1 LALLGVTGAGAQ
13 AQDYPYPY
21 AAPYASPYAG
31 MYLAAPAVGVAPA
44 APYGG
49 GVAYMPGPVPGS
61 FVVNAYTGRWCT
73 FQPDGWHWCWTP

>member
-1 LALLGVTGAGAQ
+1 MQRFAVAVAGLALLGVTGAQ

-31 MYLAAPAVGVAPA
+31 MYLAAPAVGVAPGM

-49 GVAYMPGPVPGS
+49 GVAYMPGRFPAPS
-61 FVVNAYTGRWCT
+61 S
-73 FQPDGWHWCWTP
+73 